1 MQSLSSTAPCREGSK
16 VAWTPEEDEAL
27 RILVKH
33 IGPKHWSL
41 ISKSFSGRT
50 AKSCRLR
57 WCNQLAPGVDSR
69 PFKAEEDEMIL
80 KAHEVYGN
88 KWAVIARL
96 LVGRT
101 DNAVKNRWNCNL
113 KKRTTH
119 HDGDEVVK
127 YRCDDD
133 DSNSGSEVIDNADE
147 SLPPQLQLYPFF
159 PVSSNY
165 DKEEKKAVNFLDC
178 GKDDCITQMTLW
190 PSFLEYY

>member
-1 MQSLSSTAPCREGSK
+1 MSSLSSNCREGTK

-33 IGPKHWSL
+33 VGPKHWSL

-69 PFKAEEDEMIL
+69 PFTAEEDDMIL

-119 HDGDEVVK
+119 RDSDEAVHMKK
-127 YRCDDD
+127 YTCEDD
-133 DSNSGSEVIDNADE
+133 DSNSGSEVIDSAE
-147 SLPPQLQLYPFF
+147 PPQLQLYPFF
-159 PVSSNY
+159 PLSSNY
-165 DKEEKKAVNFLDC
+165 EKEEKKVVTFFDC
-178 GKDDCITQMTLW
+178 GKDDCITEMTLW
-190 PSFLEYY
+190 PSCLEDY